1 MARRRASGLALS
13 LAAGLLFL
21 GCAAAPDPAD
31 ASAPLLV
38 HGVVHDYAEQPV
50 ASARVTV
57 SVSGPAEEGDEYGD
71 AAGPLLMQMDVTSDA
86 SGRFAIRLAPTDK
99 IAEAS
104 TGSDGL
110 VGFTLTVR
118 DPNPDLTGGSWTFT
132 RTIAGGSWAGEA
144 PGVVLRPVN
153 SGTDGCC

>member
-86 SGRFAIRLAPTDK
+86 SGQFAIRLEPTDK
-99 IAEAS
+99 ISEAP
-104 TGSDGL
+104 
-110 VGFTLTVR
+110 
-118 DPNPDLTGGSWTFT
+118 PNPMASSASPSRYAT
-132 RTIAGGSWAGEA
+132 RTRIRRVT
-144 PGVVLRPVN
+144 PGRSRGRSRADRGQVRRPA
-153 SGTDGCC
+153 SCCGR